1 MMPELPHAASRRV
14 PEPPIEIQ
22 MLIGGAWRS
31 AETTYAV
38 MDPYSGETV
47 AQAPQST
54 LRDLDDALAAAVA
67 AKAVAAAMPGYER
80 AALLRRAGGGLAQR
94 GAEDAG
100 IRSTAPCTDIK

>member
-1 MMPELPHAASRRV
+1 MMSELPRTATRRV
-14 PEPPIEIQ
+14 PKPPVEIR

-38 MDPYSGETV
+38 IDPYSGDEV
-47 AQAPQST
+47 ARAPQST

-80 AALLRRAGGGLAQR
+80 AALLRRAGGLLAQR
-94 GAEDAG
+94 ADEFAR
-100 IRSTAPCTDIK
+100 IMTRET